1 MRSEFITVNALYR
14 SARSCINTRPMGSCL
29 YQINSSGCA
38 LGFICNRAERYRRY
52 LSYKHQRDSLLTGNP
67 GKQLALFL
75 CCFPLNPIIPVHF
88 SRCKNNPGKTL
99 SM

>member
-52 LSYKHQRDSLLTGNP
+52 LSYKHQRDSVLSGIP
-67 GKQLALFL
+67 GKQPGLFL
-75 CCFPLNPIIPVHF
+75 CCFPVNPITPPNF
-88 SRCKNNPGKTL
+88 SRYQNYPGKTF